1 MGVPQGLLGNGVH
14 SRCSQ
19 TGNFT
24 WEVGFKYL
32 EALKNLRQ
40 LGFNPQVNR
49 FHLRDG
55 HITGRVVIPELF
67 LGELRGSHLGG
78 GWSLRAAGSLL
89 SMPLKAGRDR
99 GEISWPF
106 SCFFP
111 LCFSKCL
118 SLAKLCWQSVGS
130 GNQANVACRGEER
143 WGVNV
148 WSKYQNTLNM
158 QYVKRWYQLWKDVQ
172 QVKGN
177 GERLGVGGPSFA
189 HRRLGDH
196 SELENRYGRELSE
209 RRDWGSHASI
219 WEKGF

>member
-89 SMPLKAGRDR
+89 VNAPESRKGQR
-99 GEISWPF
+99 GDI
-106 SCFFP
+106 
-111 LCFSKCL
+111 
-118 SLAKLCWQSVGS
+118 LAFLLFLPSV
-130 GNQANVACRGEER
+130 
-143 WGVNV
+143 
-148 WSKYQNTLNM
+148 L
-158 QYVKRWYQLWKDVQ
+158 Q
-172 QVKGN
+172 QVPLPGQTLLAVSWQWEPGKCSLQRG
-177 GERLGVGGPSFA
+177 GEVGC
-189 HRRLGDH
+189 
-196 SELENRYGRELSE
+196 ECV
-209 RRDWGSHASI
+209 
-219 WEKGF
+219 K